1 MKSPNTNH
9 RLTILIRMIREFDTK
24 KNDKD
29 QVKYFLEFI
38 AHDLELILGGF
49 YE

>member
-1 MKSPNTNH
+1 MKEVNSNK
-9 RLTILIRMIREFDTK
+9 RLSVLIRMLREYNTD
-24 KNDKD
+24 KNTAE
-29 QVKYFLEFI
+29 QTKYFLEFI